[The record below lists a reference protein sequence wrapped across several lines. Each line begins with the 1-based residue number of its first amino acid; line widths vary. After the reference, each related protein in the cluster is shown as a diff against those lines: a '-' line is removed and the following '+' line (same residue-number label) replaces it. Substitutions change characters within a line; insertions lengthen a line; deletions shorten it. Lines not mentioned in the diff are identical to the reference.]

1 MTRPKLIVVYILLLV
16 YGLVYPTRENW
27 EFPRK
32 PNPID
37 LSLRQLEMASNNLN
51 WKGRLITLLS
61 VENQKDFTHTEFQV
75 LNEKLLLSIGNNYSD
90 AGVWIKNIP
99 TLTEYNPSITPA
111 SYYFLSSILGRSG
124 DQYHRN
130 LIYFR
135 NLDYNFM
142 KIIGIQYIV
151 TDSIIPEMGKPISQ
165 AFDDKFALYLY
176 EIANPNLSGISV
188 IRLEDVKNWADMV
201 GELKFNANISKE
213 AFTLGLEESPNYT
226 VAKRSS
232 LTLNSK
238 GYRFQGISEG
248 ESLVVLPIEY
258 SNCFGTSNESGEFEI
273 IRLNGFMLGIRF
285 REIVDV
291 SFQYQYGAITNP
303 FCRIMDYLQFKKGLK

>member
-1 MTRPKLIVVYILLLV
+1 MTRSKLLVVYILLLV

-37 LSLRQLEMASNNLN
+37 LSLRQLEIASNDSK
-51 WKGRLITLLS
+51 WKGRLIILLS
-61 VENQKDFTHTEFQV
+61 VENQRNLTHTEFQV

-90 AGVWIKNIP
+90 AGVWIENIP

-111 SYYFLSSILGRSG
+111 SYYFLASTLGRSG

-130 LIYFR
+130 LLYFR
-135 NLDYNFM
+135 TLDYNFM
-142 KIIGIQYIV
+142 KIIGIQYFI
-151 TDSIIPEMGKPISQ
+151 TDSKIPEMGKPMSI
-165 AFDDKFALYLY
+165 ALYEKFTLYLY
-176 EIANPNLSGISV
+176 KIENTNLSGIS
-188 IRLEDVKNWADMV
+188 ITRLEKLKNWADMV
-201 GELKFNANISKE
+201 GELKFNTNISKE
-213 AFTLGLEESPNYT
+213 AFTLGLKKSSNYV
-226 VAKRSS
+226 VAKSSS

-248 ESLVVLPIEY
+248 VSLVLLPIEY

-291 SFQYQYGAITNP
+291 SFEYQYGAITNP